1 MAAQDTGTTEQMRA
15 RARASHGA
23 GRLEEAEQFYRRIL
37 DAAPGDLDARHMLGV
52 LCLEQDRAAEALEI
66 ITPLLHE
73 VPDHADIRAHHGLTL
88 QTLGRTEE
96 ALADFDRAL
105 AIRPDNALTL
115 LFRGNLLLEAGRA
128 GDALESYDRL
138 LQIAPGYDEAWFRR
152 GAALW
157 LMERFEDALASYRNA
172 LQINPNRFG
181 AAFNSGTTLLKLERY
196 DEAQAAFEKAAALA
210 PDHRY
215 LLGAMAGAVSGACD
229 FGRWKGLRAPMI
241 EAVKDRT
248 AIVAPLTFMPFCDD
262 GALRR
267 TCSESFAADRVAP
280 SITPLWTSELYTHDR
295 IRIAYLS
302 SDFYQHATAEL
313 IAGLIETHDREA
325 FDVTAVSF
333 SRDDASPLRQR
344 IVKAFDHFED
354 VRAAS
359 DADVAR
365 WLRTREI
372 DIVVD
377 LKVHTEGARAG
388 ILAHRPCPVQV
399 NYLGYPG
406 TLGAPWLDYVIGDAV
421 VLPFRDQDFYSEKI
435 VHLPHCYQVNDARR
449 AIAESAPSRADAGLP
464 AKAFVFC
471 CFNAAWKI
479 TPRVFDV
486 WMRLLKAVP
495 GSVLWL
501 LEDNLSMPEHLR
513 AEAGARGVDAAR
525 LVFAPRAEPA
535 SHLARHRLADLFLDT
550 LPYGAHTT
558 ASDALWAG
566 LPVLACLGRQFDGRV
581 AASLLETI
589 GLPELV
595 TASLDDYEALAL
607 ALAREPERLAGL
619 RARLAANRLLSP
631 LYDVARFT
639 RAIEAAYRCMME
651 ISRRGDKP
659 QGFAVPA

>member
-1 MAAQDTGTTEQMRA
+1 MVEALRAQAHAQ
-15 RARASHGA
+15 HGA
-23 GRLEEAEQFYRRIL
+23 RRLEEAEQSYRRIL
-37 DAAPGDLDARHMLGV
+37 DVVPDDLEARHMLGV
-52 LCLEQDRAAEALEI
+52 LRLEQDRAQEALEI
-66 ITPLLHE
+66 MAPLLGE
-73 VPDHADIRAHHGLTL
+73 APDHADLRTHHGLAL
-88 QTLGRTEE
+88 QTLGRTDE
-96 ALADFDRAL
+96 ALAGFDRAL
-105 AIRPDNALTL
+105 AIKPDNALTL
-115 LFRGNLLLEAGRA
+115 LFRGNLLLDAGRVE
-128 GDALESYDRL
+128 DALVSYDRL

-172 LQINPNRFG
+172 LAINPSRFG

-196 DEAQAAFEKAAALA
+196 DEALAVFEQAAVLA
-210 PDHRY
+210 PGHRY

-241 EAVKDRT
+241 EAVRDRT
-248 AIVAPLTFMPFCDD
+248 ALIAPLTFMPFCDD
-262 GALRR
+262 GAVRR
-267 TCSESFAADRVAP
+267 ACSESFAADQVPA
-280 SITPLWTSELYTHDR
+280 SITPLWTGERYAHDR

-313 IAGLIETHDREA
+313 IAGLIETHDRGT

-333 SRDDASPLRQR
+333 SRDDGSPLRQR
-344 IVKAFDHFED
+344 IIKAFDHFKD
-354 VRAAS
+354 VRAMT

-365 WLRTREI
+365 WLRVQEI
-372 DIVVD
+372 DIAVD

-406 TLGAPWLDYVIGDAV
+406 TIGAPWLDYIIGDAV
-421 VLPFRDQDFYSEKI
+421 VLPFSDQNFYNEKI
-435 VHLPHCYQVNDARR
+435 VHLPHCYQANDARR
-449 AIAESAPSRADAGLP
+449 AIAESVPGRAEAGLP
-464 AKAFVFC
+464 QKAFVFC

-479 TPRVFDV
+479 TPAIFDV

-501 LEDNLSMPEHLR
+501 LEDNLSMPGHLR
-513 AEAGARGVDAAR
+513 AEAGARGVDVAR

-558 ASDALWAG
+558 ASDALWTG
-566 LPVLACLGRQFDGRV
+566 LPLLTCLGRRFDGRV
-581 AASLLETI
+581 AASLLKTI
-589 GLPELV
+589 GLSELV
-595 TASLDDYEALAL
+595 TTSLDEYEALAL
-607 ALAREPERLAGL
+607 ALARDPERLAGL
-619 RARLAANRLLSP
+619 RARLAANRLSSP
-631 LYDVARFT
+631 LYDVAKFT
-639 RAIEAAYRCMME
+639 RYLEAAYRCMME
-651 ISRRGDKP
+651 VSRQGGKQ